1 MVTALLMLLPC
12 ITTSVLDVGSDF
24 AAGVKRHVSVWIDC
38 RAVHFNLEAL
48 TRAAQA
54 QLTHVVPSHP
64 TPTPISTPTP
74 TLSLLSSMA
83 PTEDAGLVVLKLE
96 EPRSACKAAGVVG
109 KMQSKGSTLMA
120 AMSRGV
126 VYVMDT
132 GQLLPRKL
140 HLTGE
145 PAFAFLAMMQISLCC
160 LFCLKTCLA
169 RDLSGQIRVDKS
181 QEKWQDHEM
190 FPFWRF
196 LNKHASFVEL
206 H

>member
-12 ITTSVLDVGSDF
+12 ITTSDVGSDSG
-24 AAGVKRHVSVWIDC
+24 AGVKRHVSVWIDC

-54 QLTHVVPSHP
+54 QLTHVAPSLP
-64 TPTPISTPTP
+64 TPTPISTETP
-74 TLSLLSSMA
+74 ALSLVTSMA
-83 PTEDAGLVVLKLE
+83 PAVDTGLVVLKLQ
-96 EPRSACKAAGVVG
+96 EPRSACKAAGVVA
-109 KMQSKGSTLMA
+109 KVQSQGSSLTVV
-120 AMSRGV
+120 MSHGV
-126 VYVMDT
+126 VYVMDK
-132 GQLLPRKL
+132 GLLLPRK

-169 RDLSGQIRVDKS
+169 RDLSGQISVDKS